1 MSYLMPRSNESTI
14 LISSGGCLRHVLMV
28 ERIRLRVVK
37 GRWVGNR
44 EETEMGRRIAEKGR
58 SVITLSTFVVTT
70 RSL

>member
-1 MSYLMPRSNESTI
+1 
-14 LISSGGCLRHVLMV
+14 MV